1 MSRAQE
7 TYLSKKARDMDDAQK
22 QWGKWLKKAEAGG
35 RVNEETLDKAVR
47 TRVGVPHELRSR
59 VWPLLCGA
67 LAKGAAPSPHA
78 RTRRLCAP
86 RLLGTHVEPETSTA
100 THTIRCGPHCQPNTK
115 STRGHVAGFR
125 SPISKILREAKGPT

>member
-1 MSRAQE
+1 MLHCILDVRAQE

-67 LAKGAAPSPHA
+67 LTKGAAPSSHA
-78 RTRRLCAP
+78 RTHAQTLRAAP
-86 RLLGTHVEPETSTA
+86 PGNPRGTGDAHSYPHYQLWSTL
-100 THTIRCGPHCQPNTK
+100 P
-115 STRGHVAGFR
+115 
-125 SPISKILREAKGPT
+125 AKN